1 MCLGCSVSLFVIVI
15 IAAMICS
22 WWLVVVQ
29 LFYIARMELPP
40 LTINFTPK
48 SLKKGSSLFI
58 FAMQKSA
65 RMKLREILK
74 RNTTPTQLKWADK
87 LIWYLFRY

>member
-1 MCLGCSVSLFVIVI
+1 
-15 IAAMICS
+15 
-22 WWLVVVQ
+22 
-29 LFYIARMELPP
+29 MELPP
-40 LTINFTPK
+40 LTIKFTPK

-74 RNTTPTQLKWADK
+74 RNTTPTQLKWAVISFGTFLGSRLSPK
-87 LIWYLFRY
+87 VQKVQKQLFPETST